1 MELLVNAII
10 IQAVLDYKKALIM
23 REESEIEKLEKF
35 FKESLYLS
43 FYEIDADYLIK
54 NIRKEVENEKHRRR

>member
-1 MELLVNAII
+1 MELLVKAII

>member
-10 IQAVLDYKKALIM
+10 VQAVSDYKKALRM
-23 REESEIEKLEKF
+23 REEREIEKLEKF